1 MAIILEAQA
10 DQLIRLFNN
19 TFQESEQTVLLAGEH
34 EPVYLP
40 GSNKH
45 PMNRVVFAHGYAR
58 SALHEV
64 AHWCLAGKV
73 RRHLPDFGY
82 WYAPDGRSPEL
93 QARFEQAEVHPQA
106 IEWYLS
112 VAAGIEFEIS
122 VDNLSGIEPPNR
134 LQFATAVI
142 EKALSRAK
150 TGWPPRA
157 ERFAA
162 VMRGHWNTPEASYT
176 HLEQQG
182 VRMLERE
189 HQRQRETLHDQ
200 SCAKLSSHLKKP
212 KEEFCD
218 VSV

>member
-40 GSNKH
+40 SSNKH
-45 PMNRVVFAHGYAR
+45 PFNRVVFAHGYAR
-58 SALHEV
+58 SALHEI

-112 VAAGIEFEIS
+112 LAAGIQFEIS
-122 VDNLSGIEPPNR
+122 VDNLSGAEPPNR
-134 LQFATAVI
+134 LEFAAAVVG
-142 EKALSRAK
+142 KALYRAK

-157 ERFAA
+157 QRFAA
-162 VMRGHWNTPEASYT
+162 VLQAQWGTPAVTYT
-176 HLEQQG
+176 LIEQQG
-182 VRMLERE
+182 LQMLARE
-189 HQRQRETLHDQ
+189 QQRQRESQ
-200 SCAKLSSHLKKP
+200 QESQMSSSQAP
-212 KEEFCD
+212 EEAVFH